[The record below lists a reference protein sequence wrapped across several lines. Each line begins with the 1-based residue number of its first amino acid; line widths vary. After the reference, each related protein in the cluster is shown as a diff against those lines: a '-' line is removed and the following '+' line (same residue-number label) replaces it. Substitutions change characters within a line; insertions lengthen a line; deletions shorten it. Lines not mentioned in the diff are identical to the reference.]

1 MAVELKRRRFTVEE
15 YHRMGEVGI
24 LTADDRV
31 ELLDGE
37 IVEMAPIGPRHASIT
52 DRLNRL
58 FTSRLGDRVIVRVG
72 GPIVLAS
79 QDSEPQPVLTLLRPR
94 SDFYGTSHPAPADV
108 VLTVEV
114 MDTSADRDRRLKLP
128 LYGRAALAEVWL
140 VDSRLELVELYR
152 PTAARP
158 RVPSIVRRGGRVII
172 GTFPD
177 VLFEVD
183 EIFGPEQPTT

>member
-1 MAVELKRRRFTVEE
+1 MAVELKRRRFTVDE

-58 FTSRLGDRVIVRVG
+58 FTSRLGARVIVRVG
-72 GPIVLAS
+72 GPVLLAAE
-79 QDSEPQPVLTLLRPR
+79 DSEPQPDLTLLRFR
-94 SDFYGTSHPAPADV
+94 ADFYRHAHPEPGDS
-108 VLTVEV
+108 VLVVEV
-114 MDTSADRDRRLKLP
+114 MDTTVHRDRRVKLP

-140 VDSRLELVELYR
+140 VDVTNEWLEVYRRLATSREVVRE
-152 PTAARP
+152 
-158 RVPSIVRRGGRVII
+158 VRRRGDRLTIAA
-172 GTFPD
+172 FPE
-177 VLFEVD
+177 VAFEVD
-183 EIFGPEQPTT
+183 EIFG